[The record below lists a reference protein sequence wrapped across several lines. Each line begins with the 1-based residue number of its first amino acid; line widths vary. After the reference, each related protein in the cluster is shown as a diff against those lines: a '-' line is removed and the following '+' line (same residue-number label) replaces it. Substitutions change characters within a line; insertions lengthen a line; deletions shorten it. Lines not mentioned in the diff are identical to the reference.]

1 MTLRRRLVDGLARTV
16 GLAGLPTLMRRR
28 RHRRRDFRVYILEYH
43 DFCRHDAEEHEG
55 VVSAA
60 RLRRHLRHLKRNFR
74 LVTVAQAAEALAS
87 GLDEDLLVITCDDGY
102 ATNLELAWP
111 VLRDEGVAATIY
123 VTSGFVDG
131 QPLWFDWGRR
141 ALAVLRQGPERLSAV
156 GRETL
161 TRVLGPELAARL
173 DPGATVRF
181 LKSVPGADR
190 RAVLDALADLDLDL
204 TPGPTPLTWAQVR
217 ELGEAG
223 LEIGAHT
230 VTHPILSRLPATEQ
244 ETEIA
249 GSRNRIE
256 EATGIRPTT
265 FAFPNG
271 SAEDFGPE
279 TVEILRR
286 QGFVAN
292 CTTIRGSNPSGCDPL
307 TLKRLGIGSDSN
319 ALLTAR
325 LSGLF
330 DEGLRRLLPRSLS
343 DSPVASPGVAG

>member
-1 MTLRRRLVDGLARTV
+1 MTLRRRLVDGLARSVALTGV
-16 GLAGLPTLMRRR
+16 PALLRRR

-43 DFCRHDAEEHEG
+43 DFCQHDAEEHEG
-55 VVSAA
+55 VVSVA
-60 RLRRHLRHLKRNFR
+60 RLRRHLRHLKRDFR
-74 LVTVAQAAEALAS
+74 LVTVAQAAEALAR
-87 GLDEDLLVITCDDGY
+87 GLDEDLMVITCDDGY

-111 VLRDEGVAATIY
+111 VLREEDVAATIY

-131 QPLWFDWGRR
+131 EPLWFDFGRR
-141 ALAVLRQGPERLSAV
+141 ALSALRQSPEKLSTS

-161 TRVLGPELAARL
+161 ARVVGPELATHL
-173 DPGATVRF
+173 DPGATVRY
-181 LKSVPGADR
+181 LKSVPGKDR
-190 RAVLDALADLDLDL
+190 HAVLDVLADLDLDL
-204 TPGPTPLTWAQVR
+204 LPGPTPLTWDQVR

-230 VTHPILSRLPATEQ
+230 VTHPILSRLPAAEQ
-244 ETEIA
+244 EREIV
-249 GSRNRIE
+249 GSRERIE

-271 SAEDFGPE
+271 SAEDFGTE
-279 TVEILRR
+279 TVEILRC

-292 CTTIRGSNPSGCDPL
+292 CTTIRGSNASGCDPM

-330 DEGLRRLLPRSLS
+330 DEGLRRLLPKTLR